1 MIKSKLLSKLN
12 IKDYN
17 NQLEKVLENKV
28 YSLNTKNLLLNMF
41 YEIENSYADYEEAKR
56 QVPLKKDFIQYL
68 INTIQKK
75 CTEIEIIKN
84 NSQKGQK
91 LQGNEYGYIIEN
103 DKIIVLENDKI
114 LLEAILEISRNE
126 IKIPSQYQYIDDA
139 FRKLLNIGATI
150 NQAEVIN
157 NFNGWSWN
165 ISSNMRNYEY
175 NIIYQTLNYIVGYD
189 LLYEFI
195 DNNNIT
201 LDYIKILNEQVV
213 LKMRKQ
219 NRKRI

>member
-1 MIKSKLLSKLN
+1 MIKNKLFSKLN

-91 LQGNEYGYIIEN
+91 LQDNEHGYIIEN
-103 DKIIVLENDKI
+103 NKVLY
-114 LLEAILEISRNE
+114 A
-126 IKIPSQYQYIDDA
+126 
-139 FRKLLNIGATI
+139 
-150 NQAEVIN
+150 
-157 NFNGWSWN
+157 
-165 ISSNMRNYEY
+165 SNNYENKY
-175 NIIYQTLNYIVGYD
+175 S
-189 LLYEFI
+189 
-195 DNNNIT
+195 
-201 LDYIKILNEQVV
+201 
-213 LKMRKQ
+213 Q
-219 NRKRI
+219 NP

>member
-1 MIKSKLLSKLN
+1 
-12 IKDYN
+12 
-17 NQLEKVLENKV
+17 
-28 YSLNTKNLLLNMF
+28 MF

-91 LQGNEYGYIIEN
+91 LQDNEHGYIIEN
-103 DKIIVLENDKI
+103 NKIIALENDKI

-126 IKIPSQYQYIDDA
+126 IKIPIQYQYVDDA
-139 FRKLLNIGATI
+139 FRKLLNVGATI
-150 NQAEVIN
+150 NQIEVIR

>member
-1 MIKSKLLSKLN
+1 MAWKYHIRKTLLWNSRRYPW
-12 IKDYN
+12 YN
-17 NQLEKVLENKV
+17 YERYWQVL
-28 YSLNTKNLLLNMF
+28 
-41 YEIENSYADYEEAKR
+41 
-56 QVPLKKDFIQYL
+56 Q
-68 INTIQKK
+68 
-75 CTEIEIIKN
+75 N
-84 NSQKGQK
+84 N
-91 LQGNEYGYIIEN
+91 
-103 DKIIVLENDKI
+103 KIIALENDKI

-126 IKIPSQYQYIDDA
+126 IKIPIQYQYVDDA
-139 FRKLLNIGATI
+139 FRKLLNVGATI
-150 NQAEVIN
+150 NQIEVIR

>member
-1 MIKSKLLSKLN
+1 MDFSFIIIDIKKLGYKE
-12 IKDYN
+12 K
-17 NQLEKVLENKV
+17 LEKVLENKV

-91 LQGNEYGYIIEN
+91 LQDNEHGYIIEN
-103 DKIIVLENDKI
+103 NKIIALENDKI

-126 IKIPSQYQYIDDA
+126 IKIPIQYQYVIITVNTFLEDN
-139 FRKLLNIGATI
+139 KLT
-150 NQAEVIN
+150 E
-157 NFNGWSWN
+157 
-165 ISSNMRNYEY
+165 
-175 NIIYQTLNYIVGYD
+175 
-189 LLYEFI
+189 
-195 DNNNIT
+195 
-201 LDYIKILNEQVV
+201 IL
-213 LKMRKQ
+213 KK
-219 NRKRI
+219 